1 MKKIYYTLGLLL
13 IMTTSCSSGFLK
25 EYSQDLSQVQTYQ
38 DLDELLLGDCYLP
51 KGLFAN
57 ENSYYQLYNPNFI
70 VLHFMGDE
78 LSENTEVQSDQDGSG
93 YRQKFFGFYTWQ
105 QNVNINYLGVETYDD
120 IEDDNW
126 VLAYKCIGTA
136 NMVIDAANDMK
147 TANDEDAAELT
158 RVKGEAYFLRACY
171 YYMLVNLYAKPY
183 SPSTAASTPGVP
195 IKTTAYVEDK
205 DYTRNTV
212 DEVYKQI
219 NSDLDQAEVDL
230 KNVTTPKS
238 TYRAGINAVY
248 LFRSRI
254 YLYMQ
259 QWDKAKDYAQKSLN
273 MNGSLQSLIGFS
285 TSSYPLNS
293 SSPETIWSMGSSLL
307 GNVLLNRPN
316 STRYAPVWY
325 ISDHLYNLYDA
336 NDSRLTTFFSKTDDH
351 VSGKPCYH
359 KIDNSSASYGKYKT
373 VSDVY
378 LLRSAEA
385 YLNLAEA
392 AAQLGDA
399 TTSCN
404 ALKTLRESR
413 MSAGAAVSLTGAD
426 LVTFVREERERE
438 LCLEG
443 HRWFDLRRYMV
454 DKTYPYTKE
463 IEHSFT
469 RYSDTYPYHETRTD
483 WYRLEKNDDAYTLNI
498 PKNVRDFQNT
508 IGSNSRPER
517 SIVRTDSYE

>member
-1 MKKIYYTLGLLL
+1 MKRIYYIIGLLTAL
-13 IMTTSCSSGFLK
+13 TVSSCSSGFLK

-51 KGLFAN
+51 KGVFSN
-57 ENSYYQLYNPNFI
+57 ENSYYQVSNLNFI
-70 VLHFMGDE
+70 VVHFLGDE
-78 LSENTEVQSDQDGSG
+78 LKENVSGEEDGDGLG
-93 YRQKFFGFYTWQ
+93 YRKEFFGYFTWQ
-105 QNVNINYLGVETYDD
+105 QNVNYNYLGVETYDSN
-120 IEDDNW
+120 EEGYW
-126 VLAYKCIGTA
+126 TLPYKCIGTA
-136 NMVIDAANDMK
+136 NMILDAAKDMK
-147 TANDEDAAELT
+147 TSNDEDAAELT

-183 SPSTAASTPGVP
+183 APTTAATTPGVP

-212 DEVYKQI
+212 AEVYDQI
-219 NSDLDQAEVDL
+219 NADLDEAETDL
-230 KNVTTPKS
+230 KNVVTPKS

-259 QWDKAKDYAQKSLN
+259 QWEKAKEYAQKSLA
-273 MNGSLQSLIGFS
+273 
-285 TSSYPLNS
+285 LNS
-293 SSPETIWSMGSSLL
+293 SLQALSSTTYPLSSSSSETIWSMGASVL
-307 GNVLLNRPN
+307 GNILLNGPG
-316 STRYAPVWY
+316 SRYYSSVWS
-325 ISDHLYNLYDA
+325 ISDHLYGLYDD
-336 NDSRLTTFFSKTDDH
+336 NDSRKKSFFSTSDDRATGEP
-351 VSGKPCYH
+351 SYR
-359 KIDNSSASYGKYKT
+359 KIDNSKASYGKYKT

-392 AAQLGDA
+392 AAELGDA
-399 TTSCN
+399 STACS
-404 ALKTLRESR
+404 ALKTLREARLSTGAEV
-413 MSAGAAVSLTGAD
+413 SLSGAA

-454 DKTYPYTKE
+454 DTNYPYTTTIEHSFSYFGDSYPYTK
-463 IEHSFT
+463 
-469 RYSDTYPYHETRTD
+469 TRTD

-498 PKNVRDFQNT
+498 PKNVRDFQST
-508 IGSNSRPER
+508 IGSNERPAR
-517 SIVRTDSYE
+517 TIIRTDTYE